1 MVMAFLLSTC
11 PPNRGKPKAG
21 IDDLEDGPWALRCSS
36 GCAQAGSRPTTSTP
50 FWRSLAW
57 TLRISETARRQL
69 KKLDHSTAQNLLRYL
84 KRLILETEDPRQRG
98 KVLTAN
104 LTGLW

>member
-1 MVMAFLLSTC
+1 
-11 PPNRGKPKAG
+11 
-21 IDDLEDGPWALRCSS
+21 
-36 GCAQAGSRPTTSTP
+36 
-50 FWRSLAW
+50 LAW

-104 LTGLW
+104 LTGLWRHRVGNYRVICDIQDPGLSLN